1 MTGVECM
8 LEKRCIDCDK
18 PVETYRKSN
27 MCEKCYEMFLEEE
40 AEAQAEKTRSTWFTG
55 GNKNVESLASIAK
68 IKLEF

>member
-1 MTGVECM
+1 M

-27 MCEKCYEMFLEEE
+27 MCEKCYELFLLEEE
-40 AEAQAEKTRSTWFTG
+40 EARVEKTRSTWFIG
-55 GNKNVESLASIAK
+55 GKKNVESVDAITK

>member
-27 MCEKCYEMFLEEE
+27 MCERCYELFLQEEE
-40 AEAQAEKTRSTWFTG
+40 EERAEKTRSTWFI
-55 GNKNVESLASIAK
+55 GNKQNVKSNGRTK
-68 IKLEF
+68 IKLDF

>member
-27 MCEKCYEMFLEEE
+27 MCEKCYEMFLQEE
-40 AEAQAEKTRSTWFTG
+40 AEEQAEKIRSTWFIG
-55 GNKNVESLASIAK
+55 KKQNIKAIGKAK
-68 IKLEF
+68 IKLDF

>member
-27 MCEKCYEMFLEEE
+27 MCEKCYEIFLQEEEE
-40 AEAQAEKTRSTWFTG
+40 ARVENARSTWF
-55 GNKNVESLASIAK
+55 
-68 IKLEF
+68 